1 MLKNIFEN
9 KKIFIAIIAAIV
21 AVIVIVGIAMN
32 QDSEDDGETKNDNIK
47 TEQSGLPNDKDNDSA
62 VDDKEDEINE
72 NGLVIK
78 EDTTGTV
85 IDSIDGSG
93 SWEDNSEDNKKEESQ
108 STTSQDQGNQSGNK
122 DVNAEEEDE
131 DGMADE
137 DVLVDEKE
145 WSDIR

>member
-47 TEQSGLPNDKDNDSA
+47 TEQNRQPKDNDSA

-93 SWEDNSEDNKKEESQ
+93 SWEDNSEDNKKDESQ
-108 STTSQDQGNQSGNK
+108 STASQDQGNQSGNK
-122 DVNAEEEDE
+122 DVNAEEEDD